1 MIERF
6 LDELRRTVTARGATE
21 PPEPNE
27 KLNLR
32 SDSDE
37 SLLAVIPTV
46 KNIVRRK
53 LYSAQRADAPDLVQK
68 VILQLL
74 IRRENQP
81 DKSERMTADEWQK
94 YASKTAYHAVN
105 RHLSDNKHLTEP
117 LDSDLEIPNQNH
129 IFGNTDAEVASLL
142 WIFWQEICELSL
154 RQRRALL
161 LNSELLI
168 VILKQNG
175 VGNQKLSEVLELSE
189 CELSEIIVR
198 LPMPDAQIALLTAIQ
213 DNNKNQNIDSLI
225 KSIKKARHEARVRLK
240 KLISE

>member
-6 LDELRRTVTARGATE
+6 LDELRRAVTASNATE

-37 SLLAVIPTV
+37 SLLAVISTI
-46 KNIVRRK
+46 KSIVRRK
-53 LYSAQRADAPDLVQK
+53 LYSAQKADAPDLVQK

-81 DKSERMTADEWQK
+81 DKSEQMTADEWQK
-94 YASKTAYHAVN
+94 YASKTAYRAVN
-105 RHLSDNKHLTEP
+105 RHLSDNKNIIQP
-117 LDSDLEIPNQNH
+117 LDAALEIPTQNH
-129 IFGNTDAEVASLL
+129 IIGNTDAEVASLL
-142 WIFWQEICELSL
+142 RIFWQEICGLSL

-175 VGNQKLSEVLELSE
+175 IGNQKLSEILELNE

-198 LPMPDAQIALLTAIQ
+198 LPLPDSQIALLTAIQ
-213 DNNKNQNIDSLI
+213 GDNKNQNIDSLT
-225 KSIKKARHEARVRLK
+225 KSIKKARHEARARLK
-240 KLISE
+240 KIVSE